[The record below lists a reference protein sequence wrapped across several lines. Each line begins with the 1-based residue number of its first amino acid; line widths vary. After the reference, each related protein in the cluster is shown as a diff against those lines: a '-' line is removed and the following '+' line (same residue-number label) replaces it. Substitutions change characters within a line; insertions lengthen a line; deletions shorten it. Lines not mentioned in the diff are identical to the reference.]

1 MHRYLIRTGFIAA
14 VVFAIGIFPGLVA
27 QPAKS
32 DAPQATKSVDDRP
45 YPRKYSVNGNEVT
58 IHQPQLDSW
67 QGNVLKGRAAV
78 SIKTGETTD
87 KDGKTH
93 DQIVYGVVWF
103 SARTEIDKEA
113 RDVLLDDLVLERA
126 SFPTDAANQD
136 KYLGLV
142 RQILPDTTLTAD
154 LDHLE
159 ANLAM
164 ARADAAFPN
173 DPVKNDAPQI
183 IFSFK
188 PALLALIDGKPV
200 LKPSGVAGVN
210 RVINT
215 KSLILS
221 ADANYYLRFADRWAS
236 AAKIEGPWAAAA
248 KVPAPVDEAMAK
260 AVAAKIV
267 DVMDKPD
274 KALQDALDDGQ
285 FPEIHVATAPTELIN
300 IDGDPQFEGIVG
312 TRLSFITNTGA
323 DVFINSAEDNAWYTL
338 ISGRWFK
345 AASDK
350 GPWAYVAGR
359 DLPGDFAQIPPDSPK
374 SAVLAS
380 IQGTP
385 EARESLIAN
394 SIPQTASVDRTQ
406 AHFTASY
413 DGAPQ
418 FTPIDGTPL
427 AYARNSAAPVIR
439 VTESSYYAVYNG
451 VWFDAPAPNGPW
463 QVSTSVP
470 EVIYTI
476 PTNSPM
482 HYITYVRVYGGKDNQ
497 VYVGYTPG
505 YYGTVVSDGVVV
517 YGTGYACDPWVGLYW
532 YGCPATYGF
541 GVTFGWDPYTGWAFG
556 FGWGWAWASAWYGP
570 WWGPAGW
577 WAGYYPWGYWGG
589 GIAVANVYGHW
600 GNRVVAGTGARWAN
614 PWTGNYGGG
623 GRGGYYNTATGGRG
637 YGYGWRNTNIY
648 TGTTSGAAGGVRY
661 NPQTGRVVGGNGAA
675 AYNPY
680 TGNAAAGGS
689 RTTVNTDTGRVTN
702 SAGAA
707 GRSNEGAGAVG
718 GFNTSGKGGD
728 AKGAGYVHYDRATGD
743 VNSGGVVKVGDDVYA
758 GRDGNV
764 YHYDDGKWQSMVTGG
779 TQNTAARNAELEQE
793 RQARN
798 RGEEREG
805 ARAGGGGERN
815 LNRSSF
821 DRGSYGGNF
830 HGQMGG
836 YRGGGGGRRR

>member
-1 MHRYLIRTGFIAA
+1 MQLSCLRSEL
-14 VVFAIGIFPGLVA
+14 FAGLVA

-32 DAPQATKSVDDRP
+32 DTPQATKSVDDRP

-93 DQIVYGVVWF
+93 DQVVYGVVWF

-136 KYLGLV
+136 NYLSLV

-200 LKPSGVAGVN
+200 LKPSDVTGVN

-221 ADANYYLRFADRWAS
+221 ADAHYYLRFADRWAS
-236 AAKIEGPWAAAA
+236 ATKIEGPWAAAA
-248 KVPAPVDEAMAK
+248 KVPAAVDEAMAK

-312 TRLSFITNTGA
+312 THLSFITNTGA
-323 DVFINSAEDNAWYTL
+323 DVFINSAEDNAWYIL
-338 ISGRWFK
+338 VSGRWFK

-374 SAVLAS
+374 SAVACLDPGHARGARIADRQFDS
-380 IQGTP
+380 ADGERRSHPGALHRQLRWCAAIRADRGHAAGLPRAIQP
-385 EARESLIAN
+385 R
-394 SIPQTASVDRTQ
+394 
-406 AHFTASY
+406 
-413 DGAPQ
+413 
-418 FTPIDGTPL
+418 
-427 AYARNSAAPVIR
+427 PVIR
-439 VTESSYYAVYNG
+439 VSESSYYAVYNG
-451 VWFDAPAPNGPW
+451 VWFDATTPNGPW

-532 YGCPATYGF
+532 YGCRRLMVLASRSAGIRIPAGRLDSAGLGL
-541 GVTFGWDPYTGWAFG
+541 GVGLVRSVVGVRQAG
-556 FGWGWAWASAWYGP
+556 
-570 WWGPAGW
+570 GPA
-577 WAGYYPWGYWGG
+577 YYPWGYWGG

-600 GNRVVAGTGARWAN
+600 GNRVVAGTGAQWAN

-637 YGYGWRNTNIY
+637 YGYGWRNTNVY
-648 TGTTSGAAGGVRY
+648 TGTT
-661 NPQTGRVVGGNGAA
+661 
-675 AYNPY
+675 
-680 TGNAAAGGS
+680 
-689 RTTVNTDTGRVTN
+689 
-702 SAGAA
+702 
-707 GRSNEGAGAVG
+707 
-718 GFNTSGKGGD
+718 
-728 AKGAGYVHYDRATGD
+728 
-743 VNSGGVVKVGDDVYA
+743 
-758 GRDGNV
+758 
-764 YHYDDGKWQSMVTGG
+764 
-779 TQNTAARNAELEQE
+779 L
-793 RQARN
+793 
-798 RGEEREG
+798 
-805 ARAGGGGERN
+805 
-815 LNRSSF
+815 
-821 DRGSYGGNF
+821 
-830 HGQMGG
+830 
-836 YRGGGGGRRR
+836 GGRRRRALQPADRTRSWR